1 MVSRAKLTQHT
12 GKPGL
17 LRLFFAI
24 GTVAGTVLARENAA
38 PAPGL
43 ISKYLDASYRTIRA
57 CCRVLPMRSRR
68 LLNMWIVFDCAGFL
82 IAGIM
87 LYEIPC
93 NPGILGIERVN
104 KMLRKVYSDHWNF
117 VAIV

>member
-38 PAPGL
+38 PAPGF
-43 ISKYLDASYRTIRA
+43 ISKCLDA
-57 CCRVLPMRSRR
+57 
-68 LLNMWIVFDCAGFL
+68 
-82 IAGIM
+82 M
-87 LYEIPC
+87 LSH
-93 NPGILGIERVN
+93 NPGLMPRSADAQPQAIEHA
-104 KMLRKVYSDHWNF
+104 DC
-117 VAIV
+117 I